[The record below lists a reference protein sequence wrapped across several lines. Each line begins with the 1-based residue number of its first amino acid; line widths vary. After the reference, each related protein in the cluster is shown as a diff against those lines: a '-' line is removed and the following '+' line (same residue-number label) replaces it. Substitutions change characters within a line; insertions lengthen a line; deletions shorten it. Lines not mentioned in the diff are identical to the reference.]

1 MEIFDSRRKRS
12 FSRDTPHSSFI
23 LIEHDQKEDTRVQ
36 IIIELLFATKI
47 L

>member
-12 FSRDTPHSSFI
+12 FSRYSSQLFI
-23 LIEHDQKEDTRVQ
+23 LIEHDQKEDTRVE